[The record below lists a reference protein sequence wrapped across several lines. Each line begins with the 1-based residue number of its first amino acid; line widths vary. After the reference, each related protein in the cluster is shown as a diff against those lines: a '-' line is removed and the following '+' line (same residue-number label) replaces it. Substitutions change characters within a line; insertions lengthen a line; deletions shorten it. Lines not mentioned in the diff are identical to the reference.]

1 VWLSRLTPINFR
13 NLRRT
18 EISLSS
24 GINFFV
30 GDNGAGKSSILETA
44 LTLARGRV
52 LSGYPQERTGPMLEG
67 WSIEALVQPDIAD
80 KVPTRLKMRWQ
91 KSLDLR
97 VDDLEVSA
105 ADMSRRLI
113 VACLSGHSH
122 GLFANGPDERRRFL
136 DWTLFHVEHN
146 YGALWARW
154 RRLLKQR
161 NRALQQGADNR
172 TIQAWDEPLSE
183 ATDAITASRAHLVE
197 FFSAALAE
205 ASPWV
210 TEGISLELGF
220 DAGWD
225 RMASYRDVL
234 SRQLDQD
241 RQRGRT
247 GQGAQRADLVIRS
260 GNKRA
265 SVLSRGQQKLAL
277 GSILLA
283 ACRRITSV
291 TGETPILMVDDFE
304 AELANTAKKKL
315 AGALLEYPGQLLI
328 TQHVEDQG
336 LWQSKTPRVFH
347 VEHGEVALAVE

>member
-13 NLRRT
+13 NLRQT

-30 GDNGAGKSSILETA
+30 GDNGAGKSSILETV

-52 LSGYPQERTGPMLEG
+52 LSGHPQERTGPTLEG
-67 WSIEALVQPDIAD
+67 WSIEALVQPDVAD
-80 KVPTRLKMRWQ
+80 KPPARLKMRWQ

-97 VDDLEVSA
+97 VDDLDVSA
-105 ADMSRRLI
+105 AAMSRRLI
-113 VACLSGHSH
+113 VACLSWHSH

-136 DWTLFHVEHN
+136 DWTLFHVEHS
-146 YGALWARW
+146 YGVLWARW

-183 ATDAITASRAHLVE
+183 ATDAITASRTYLVE
-197 FFSAALAE
+197 FLSAALAE
-205 ASPWV
+205 ASPLA
-210 TEGISLELGF
+210 TEDISLELGF

-225 RMASYRDVL
+225 RAVSYRDVL
-234 SRQLDQD
+234 SRHLERD

-260 GNKRA
+260 GSKRA

-277 GSILLA
+277 ASILLA
-283 ACRRITSV
+283 ACRRIISV
-291 TGETPILMVDDFE
+291 TGEKPILMVDDFE
-304 AELANTAKKKL
+304 AELANAAKMKL
-315 AGALLEYPGQLLI
+315 ANALLQYSGQLLV
-328 TQHVEDQG
+328 TQHVEDLA
-336 LWQSKTPRVFH
+336 LWQNKMPNVFH
-347 VEHGEVALAVE
+347 VEHGQVTLAVE